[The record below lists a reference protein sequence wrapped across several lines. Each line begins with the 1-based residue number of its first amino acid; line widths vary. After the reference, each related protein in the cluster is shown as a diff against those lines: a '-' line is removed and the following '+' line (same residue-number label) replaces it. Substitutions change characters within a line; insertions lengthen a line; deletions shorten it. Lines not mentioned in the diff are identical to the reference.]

1 MTADDELPIERLFEI
16 CCGMI
21 GWTPESFW
29 KSSWIEVQNAVKG
42 FAEFNSDGK
51 PPPLARDEFD
61 ELRELYPD

>member
-1 MTADDELPIERLFEI
+1 
-16 CCGMI
+16 MI

-29 KSSWIEVQNAVKG
+29 KSSRIEVQNAVKG